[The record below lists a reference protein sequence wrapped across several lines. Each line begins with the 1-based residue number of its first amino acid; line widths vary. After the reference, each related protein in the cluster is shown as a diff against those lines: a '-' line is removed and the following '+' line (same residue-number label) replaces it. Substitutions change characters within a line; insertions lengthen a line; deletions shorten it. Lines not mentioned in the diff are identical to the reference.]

1 MMSVCDGCGAVAG
14 DKHIRERIERLE
26 WATRF
31 RPVHI
36 QVLLVDAAPPPRIE
50 DYFYR
55 AANDREVRSVKCR
68 GYFDRL
74 MKAAGTTTGPGVP
87 EEAALGDFQRR
98 GLFLTY
104 VVECPVDAPDDLS
117 NSVIRLF
124 PTLLKRIQLSYRPK
138 AVALLSDPSREL
150 IQDFRAAGWGGC
162 LVLDEGVPFL
172 NEMSECSASQAGEQ
186 EDRLAAALNRV
197 L

>member
-1 MMSVCDGCGAVAG
+1 MSVCDGCGAVAD

-26 WATRF
+26 LATRF

-55 AANDREVRSVKCR
+55 AAQDREVRSAKGR
-68 GYFDRL
+68 DYFDRL
-74 MKAAGTTTGPGVP
+74 MKAAGPTTGPGVP

-104 VVECPVDAPDDLS
+104 VVECPVAAPHDLG
-117 NSVIRLF
+117 NRVARLF
-124 PTLLKRIQLSYRPK
+124 PTLLKRVQLSYRPK
-138 AVALLSDPSREL
+138 AVALLSDPSSEL
-150 IQDFRAAGWGGC
+150 IEDFRAAGWGGC
-162 LVLDEGVPFL
+162 LVLDEGAPFFS
-172 NEMSECSASQAGEQ
+172 EMSECSASQAEEQ
-186 EDRLAAALNRV
+186 GDRFAAALARV